1 MNSLT
6 VNLHLMLASF
16 YRPAGERRRILIEAG
31 AFSSDR
37 HAVASQI
44 AWHGLDPESTLLE
57 LAPRAGED
65 TVSEAAIE
73 ACLAAH
79 GGQIALVLWPG
90 VQFRTGQVFDLAR
103 IARAAH
109 AHGCIAGFDLAHSIG
124 NVPLAL
130 HAADADFAVWCS
142 YKYLN
147 AGPGAI
153 GGCFVHQRH
162 AEAQPRSGHSGALPG
177 ARLAGWWGHD
187 ESTRFLMEPQFAA
200 ARGAASWAVSNPSV
214 FATAPLIASLRA
226 LRGGRP
232 AGAAREIARSHRLSR
247 AAACSR
253 WRRRSRSSR
262 RLRPRSAAASCR
274 CASMASA
281 TRGRQVFAAL
291 GARDMVVDWRTP
303 DIIRVAP
310 VPLYNGFED
319 AWHFAQALA
328 AALRTVSERRAR
340 PQHRRRRAW
349 SGALLALLLA
359 RRGLKVTLHERRPD
373 PRQSR
378 PNAAARS
385 TWRSPRAAS
394 RRSRRPAS
402 SGEVRPLL
410 IPMRGRRVHEVNG
423 ESALLP
429 YGQREHE
436 VIYSVS
442 RADAEP
448 GADRCRRAP
457 RRGAGALQPRVPG
470 RRPHD
475 DDAAL
480 ARRGERRADA
490 RACSRP
496 RSAPTAPAPP
506 CARA

>member
-1 MNSLT
+1 MSERCLSDAQARDAADPLRALRPRFAAPRARCGTPLTYLCGHSLGLQPLAARVLLEQELDDWAHLAPGLAALTGAQPDEVVAMNSLT

-16 YRPAGERRRILIEAG
+16 YRPKGERRRILIEAG

-44 AWHGLDPESTLLE
+44 AWHGLDPEGTLLE
-57 LAPRAGED
+57 LTPRAGED

-79 GGQIALVLWPG
+79 GAQIALVLWPG

-130 HAADADFAVWCS
+130 HAAEADFAVWCS

-177 ARLAGWWGHD
+177 ARLAGWWGHE

-214 FATAPLIASLRA
+214 FAAAPLIASLAIFQEAGLAA
-226 LRGGRP
+226 LRAKSLALSGYLTTLLEPLAP
-232 AGAAREIARSHRLSR
+232 AVQIITPT
-247 AAACSR
+247 AAAQRGCQLS
-253 WRRRSRSSR
+253 
-262 RLRPRSAAASCR
+262 LRIGGG
-274 CASMASA
+274 A
-281 TRGRQVFAAL
+281 TRGQQVFAAL
-291 GARDMVVDWRTP
+291 GARDIVVDWRTP

-319 AWHFAQALA
+319 AWRFAQALA
-328 AALRTVSERRAR
+328 AVL
-340 PQHRRRRAW
+340 
-349 SGALLALLLA
+349 GA
-359 RRGLKVTLHERRPD
+359 
-373 PRQSR
+373 
-378 PNAAARS
+378 
-385 TWRSPRAAS
+385 
-394 RRSRRPAS
+394 
-402 SGEVRPLL
+402 
-410 IPMRGRRVHEVNG
+410 
-423 ESALLP
+423 
-429 YGQREHE
+429 
-436 VIYSVS
+436 
-442 RADAEP
+442 
-448 GADRCRRAP
+448 
-457 RRGAGALQPRVPG
+457 
-470 RRPHD
+470 
-475 DDAAL
+475 
-480 ARRGERRADA
+480 
-490 RACSRP
+490 
-496 RSAPTAPAPP
+496 
-506 CARA
+506 